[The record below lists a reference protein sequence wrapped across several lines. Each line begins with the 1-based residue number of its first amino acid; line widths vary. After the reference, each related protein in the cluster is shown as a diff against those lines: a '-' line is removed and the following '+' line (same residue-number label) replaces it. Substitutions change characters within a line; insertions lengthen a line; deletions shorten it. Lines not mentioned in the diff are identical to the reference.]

1 MGYLPYEFF
10 TGRLNNVLFGV
21 TNVSHTKLVV
31 LDRGKEI
38 ELGELQEGAS
48 IKGCC
53 EEAGVPFA
61 CEEGICGTCI
71 IEVMEGEEHLTSY
84 NEEEEAFLGPKPEN
98 LKPGQACERLACQC
112 KIASKGT
119 VKFRF

>member
-1 MGYLPYEFF
+1 
-10 TGRLNNVLFGV
+10 VA
-21 TNVSHTKLVV
+21 HAKLVV

-38 ELGELQEGAS
+38 ELGKVETGDC
-48 IKGCC
+48 IKSCC

-71 IEVMEGEEHLTSY
+71 IEVMEGDDNLSDY
-84 NEEEEAFLGPKPEN
+84 NQEEEDFLGQKPQSR
-98 LKPGQACERLACQC
+98 KAGQGVERLACQC
-112 KIASKGT
+112 KVRSPGE

>member
-1 MGYLPYEFF
+1 M
-10 TGRLNNVLFGV
+10 
-21 TNVSHTKLVV
+21 SHAKLVV

-38 ELGELQEGAS
+38 ELGQLDAGES
-48 IKGCC
+48 IKSCC

-71 IEVMEGEEHLTSY
+71 IEVMEGDEHLSDY
-84 NEEEEAFLGPKPEN
+84 NEAEEDFLGPKPASC
-98 LKPGQACERLACQC
+98 KPGQGVERLACQC
-112 KIASKGT
+112 RIKSGGS

>member
-1 MGYLPYEFF
+1 M
-10 TGRLNNVLFGV
+10 
-21 TNVSHTKLVV
+21 SHTKLVV
-31 LDRGKEI
+31 LDRDKEI
-38 ELGELQEGAS
+38 ELGVLENGAP

-71 IEVMEGEEHLTSY
+71 IEVMSGDDHLTPY
-84 NEEEEAFLGPKPEN
+84 NEAEEDFLGHKPEN
-98 LKPGQACERLACQC
+98 LKPGQGVERLACQC
-112 KIASKGT
+112 RIASEGT

>member
-1 MGYLPYEFF
+1 MS
-10 TGRLNNVLFGV
+10 NA
-21 TNVSHTKLVV
+21 KLVV

-38 ELGELQEGAS
+38 ELGELKEGDS

-71 IEVMEGEEHLTSY
+71 VEVMEGADCLSEY
-84 NEEEEAFLGPKPEN
+84 NEAEEDFLGPKPAVC
-98 LKPGQACERLACQC
+98 KAGQGVERLACQC
-112 KIASKGT
+112 KIASSGT